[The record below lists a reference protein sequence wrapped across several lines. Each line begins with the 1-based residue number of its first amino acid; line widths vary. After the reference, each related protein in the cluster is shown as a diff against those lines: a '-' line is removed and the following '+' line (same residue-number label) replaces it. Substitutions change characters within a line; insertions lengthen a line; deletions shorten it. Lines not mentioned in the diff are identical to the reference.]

1 MSCGLAFV
9 TNSRHLSE
17 GKGLGFC
24 DTRTGALCTPE
35 VTVKARRRGPCH
47 EKGPSDEV

>member
-1 MSCGLAFV
+1 MSRGLAFV

-24 DTRTGALCTPE
+24 DTPTGALRAPE
-35 VTVKARRRGPCH
+35 VTVKARRKCPRH
-47 EKGPSDEV
+47 EKDPSDEV